1 MVAIYLTHE
10 ESVRT
15 MYYGEKA
22 LAGLAELGELRVN
35 DTGAP
40 LTTEQLIAE
49 AEGCQVIVSYR
60 QTEAPAALFE
70 ALPELV
76 AFVRCAVDIRNVDVG
91 AASAQ
96 GVLVTQASPGFIA
109 SVSELVIGMMVDLG
123 RRVSDAV
130 LAYRGGTVPAAT
142 MGRQLAGSTVGIIG
156 YGVIGAHLAQLTK
169 ALAMRVLVSDPHV
182 AVDDPALG
190 QVDLPTLLQQSDFV
204 ICLAIAIPATENLL
218 DDAAFRLVK
227 PGAFFINVSRGNL
240 VDEAALQ
247 AALDDGRLAG
257 AAMDV
262 GRAPDQ
268 MPSPGLASHPKVIA
282 TPHVGGLTPDAIAHQ
297 ALESVSQVRAIVTGR
312 APPGAVNQAQ
322 ANRLSRLE

>member
-1 MVAIYLTHE
+1 MAAIYLTHDQE
-10 ESVRT
+10 ART
-15 MYYGEKA
+15 NYYGDRA
-22 LAGLAELGELRVN
+22 LAGLADLGELRVN
-35 DTGAP
+35 DTGGP
-40 LTTEQLIAE
+40 LTTQQLIAE
-49 AEGCQVIVSYR
+49 AKGCQVIVSFR

-76 AFVRCAVDIRNVDVG
+76 AFVRCAVDIRNVDVA

-123 RRVSDAV
+123 RGVSKAV
-130 LAYRGGTVPAAT
+130 LAYRGGAVPDAT

-156 YGVIGAHLAQLTK
+156 YGVIGAHLALLTK
-169 ALAMRVLVSDPHV
+169 ALAMRVLVSDPYV
-182 AVDDPALG
+182 TVDDPALG
-190 QVDLPTLLQQSDFV
+190 QVDLPTLLRQTDFV
-204 ICLAIAIPATENLL
+204 VCLALANPETENLL
-218 DDAAFRLVK
+218 DDAAFRQVK
-227 PGAFFINVSRGNL
+227 PGASFINVSRGNL

-257 AAMDV
+257 AAIDV

-268 MPSPGLASHPKVIA
+268 MPSPGLAGHPKVIA

-297 ALESVSQVRAIVTGR
+297 ALETVEQVRAIVTGT
-312 APPGAVNQAQ
+312 APPGAVNEAQ
-322 ANRLSRLE
+322 ANRLSRLK

>member
-1 MVAIYLTHE
+1 MATIYLTHDQE
-10 ESVRT
+10 ARAN
-15 MYYGEKA
+15 YYGETA
-22 LAGLAELGELRVN
+22 LAGLAELGELRLN
-35 DTGAP
+35 STGGP

-49 AEGCQVIVSYR
+49 AEGCQVIVSFR

-123 RRVSDAV
+123 RGVSDAV
-130 LAYRGGTVPAAT
+130 LAYRGGEVPAAT

-169 ALAMRVLVSDPHV
+169 ALAMKVLISDPYV
-182 AVDDPALG
+182 TVDDPALG
-190 QVDLPTLLQQSDFV
+190 QVDLPTLLGESDFV
-204 ICLAIAIPATENLL
+204 VCLAIANPETENLL
-218 DDAAFRLVK
+218 DEAAFRQVK
-227 PGAFFINVSRGNL
+227 SGTTFVNVSRGNL
-240 VDEAALQ
+240 VDEAALE

-268 MPSPGLASHPKVIA
+268 MPSPGLARHPKVIA
-282 TPHVGGLTPDAIAHQ
+282 TPHVGGLTPAAIAHQ
-297 ALESVSQVRAIVTGR
+297 ALETVEQVRAIVTGT
-312 APPGAVNQAQ
+312 APPGAVNEAH
-322 ANRLSRLE
+322 ARRLSRLR